1 MINRMEHG
9 LNKKKQL
16 FSELSEPLNEPDYNR
31 QVTILKEQV
40 FTLINGQIDPLCR
53 GQLTAWQRVFLG
65 LGRHLSSMVQEVN
78 AGQLRCALELDLLLW
93 RVTDI
98 LGRYAGPMAS
108 SYALLAGEQAAWLID
123 LGEALRS
130 VSSQSLERLEPHLQA
145 IQAAAVWPDEDPM
158 KRLTAGDLRL
168 ASSVCVLDGT
178 LVLGLD
184 SRLIAPQDDP
194 FLYAQLLLRLGR
206 EDLLY
211 QHLLAHPRLIFVLE
225 EELSLF
231 PQSLRRQLL
240 MAGLRAQAGSAKDLV
255 QYAHVF
261 NLLLS
266 LYPDA
271 PEETRQLTWQ
281 LRLETNRSALEKLL
295 DRLLAYFQEQPL
307 CHSI

>member
-130 VSSQSLERLEPHLQA
+130 VSSQSLRTSSRYSLTLHFTTSACEHWTRRVTCVLLRQFVFWMERWCWA
-145 IQAAAVWPDEDPM
+145 W
-158 KRLTAGDLRL
+158 TAG
-168 ASSVCVLDGT
+168 
-178 LVLGLD
+178 
-184 SRLIAPQDDP
+184 
-194 FLYAQLLLRLGR
+194 
-206 EDLLY
+206 
-211 QHLLAHPRLIFVLE
+211 
-225 EELSLF
+225 
-231 PQSLRRQLL
+231 
-240 MAGLRAQAGSAKDLV
+240 
-255 QYAHVF
+255 
-261 NLLLS
+261 
-266 LYPDA
+266 
-271 PEETRQLTWQ
+271 
-281 LRLETNRSALEKLL
+281 
-295 DRLLAYFQEQPL
+295 
-307 CHSI
+307 